1 MKVLFPCLIKYGL
14 LKRGAGSLVLES
26 ISNAVSHHDMILLRM
41 LASLSHRLYLSARVK
56 HVVKTAANV
65 TALNAKQYSQIASL
79 NHRLRLSVRVKNA
92 VKTAANEKPQ
102 DFQIGTTSFRIC
114 CKWHEINQ
122 TISIAIITGPLLAEC
137 NIQN

>member
-1 MKVLFPCLIKYGL
+1 MVLD
-14 LKRGAGSLVLES
+14 S

-56 HVVKTAANV
+56 HAVKTAANV

-92 VKTAANEKPQ
+92 VKTAANETATNARQ
-102 DFQIGTTSFRIC
+102 NFQIGTASFRIC

-122 TISIAIITGPLLAEC
+122 TISIAIVTGPLLAEC
-137 NIQN
+137 NIQKLN